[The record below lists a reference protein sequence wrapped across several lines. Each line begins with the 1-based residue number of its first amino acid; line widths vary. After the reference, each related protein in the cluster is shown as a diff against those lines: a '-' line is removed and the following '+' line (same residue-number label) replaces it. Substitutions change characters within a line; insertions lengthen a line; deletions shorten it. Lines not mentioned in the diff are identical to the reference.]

1 MIEIGTEGRAESFIN
16 ISKLAIIK
24 TTKMLNL
31 HRELKLINAYTE
43 SDEKVIQPQ

>member
-1 MIEIGTEGRAESFIN
+1 MIEIGTEGKAESLIN

-24 TTKMLNL
+24 TTTKLLNL

-43 SDEKVIQPQ
+43 SDEKVI